1 MLKIAR
7 RLGLGS
13 PEAPSIPSMQ
23 VVDHRFVELKSSIKT
38 IALCHKDSTLYVASY
53 EQDLK
58 TDGRIVSVDL
68 TDIYPSFRAQFA
80 LYREKSPRE
89 DVYVKRTQ
97 ILELVDAMGMSAI
110 HTMSPGLITTH
121 EASICDRLS
130 FEAHPN
136 IVEYLG
142 VQVSDELDFDHE
154 GGKIQVPLAGKSV
167 TGLVFKKYDCILDEL
182 VIRRQKFDVRLCLK
196 SVSAAIQ
203 HLHRMNLVH
212 GDLSPHN
219 IFVKRG
225 NKGDH
230 FVLGDFS
237 SAHNTGSVITF
248 KTGDNQWKRRKRA
261 GIDQAEE
268 DDDWSGFRKLTE
280 WLVEEMG
287 GKVEDYKNIEAL
299 ARR

>member
-13 PEAPSIPSMQ
+13 PEAPSIPGMQ
-23 VVDHRFVELKSSIKT
+23 VVDHRFVELKSGIKT
-38 IALCHKDSTLYVASY
+38 IALCHKNSTLYVASY
-53 EQDLK
+53 EQDFK

-68 TDIYPSFRAQFA
+68 TNIYPNFRAQFA
-80 LYREKSPRE
+80 LYREKGPKE

-97 ILELVDAMGMSAI
+97 ILELVDAKGRSAI
-110 HTMSPGLITTH
+110 QAMSPGLITTH

-142 VQVSDELDFDHE
+142 VQVSDELDFDLE
-154 GGKIQVPLAGKSV
+154 GAKIQVPLANKSV
-167 TGLVFKKYDCILDEL
+167 IGLVFKKYDCTLDEL
-182 VIRRQKFDVRLCLK
+182 VIRRQKFDIRLCLK

-237 SAHNTGSVITF
+237 NAHSTGSVIMF
-248 KTGDNQWKRRKRA
+248 KIGDHRWSRRKRA
-261 GIDQAEE
+261 GTDRAEE
-268 DDDWSGFRKLTE
+268 DDDWSALRKLTG
-280 WLVEEMG
+280 WLVEETG
-287 GKVEDYKNIEAL
+287 GKVEDYRGIEVL
-299 ARR
+299 ARH